1 METIAGFGHPT
12 SRSTVDPAA
21 AEPVPAP
28 KGPRTVIKVS
38 DLHFTYSGPADAA
51 VRGVTFAVARGEIF
65 GFLGP
70 SGAGKSTTQRIL
82 VGLLEG
88 YRGRVSV
95 RAKEVRTWNQDDY
108 ERIGVSF
115 ETPNHFSRLT
125 GRENLRYYAALYG
138 GRTREPDEL
147 LAAVGLEGDG
157 DRLVGQY
164 SKGMKSRL
172 GMARA
177 LLNDPDLLLLDEPT
191 GGLDPA
197 SAQRVKDLV
206 RAARDAGA
214 TVFLTTHDMTAADEL
229 CDRVAFMV
237 EGQIACID
245 SPRSL
250 KLEHGQ
256 RSVRVEY
263 GSGGRTTHADYPL
276 DGLAENAAFHQV
288 LREGEVQTIHTREAT
303 LADVFIRVTGRALA

>member
-1 METIAGFGHPT
+1 MI
-12 SRSTVDPAA
+12 D
-21 AEPVPAP
+21 
-28 KGPRTVIKVS
+28 VS
-38 DLHFTYSGPADAA
+38 DLHFTYSGRTDAA
-51 VRGVTFAVARGEIF
+51 VRGVAFAVARGEIF

-70 SGAGKSTTQRIL
+70 SGAGKSTTQKIL

-88 YRGRVSV
+88 YEGHASV
-95 RAKEVRTWNQDDY
+95 RGKEVRTWTEDDY

-115 ETPNHFSRLT
+115 ETPNHFSKLT
-125 GRENLRYYAALYG
+125 GHENLRYYAALYR
-138 GRTREPDEL
+138 GRTRDPNEL

-164 SKGMKSRL
+164 SKGMKGRL
-172 GMARA
+172 GIARA
-177 LLNDPDLLLLDEPT
+177 LLNEPDLLLLDEPT

-237 EGQIACID
+237 DGRIACIG

-256 RSVRVEY
+256 RTVRVEY
-263 GSGGRTTHADYPL
+263 GSGGRTAHADYPL
-276 DGLAENAAFHQV
+276 DGLADDRAFHQV
-288 LREGEVQTIHTREAT
+288 LREREVQTIHTREAS

>member
-1 METIAGFGHPT
+1 
-12 SRSTVDPAA
+12 
-21 AEPVPAP
+21 
-28 KGPRTVIKVS
+28 VIDVS
-38 DLHFTYSGPADAA
+38 ALDFTYSGSAGAA
-51 VRGVTFAVARGEIF
+51 LRGVAFAVARGEIF

-70 SGAGKSTTQRIL
+70 SGAGKSTTQKIL

-95 RAKEVRTWNQDDY
+95 RGKEVRTWTADDY

-115 ETPNHFSRLT
+115 ETPNHFSKLT
-125 GRENLRYYAALYG
+125 GLENLRYFAALYRG
-138 GRTREPDEL
+138 TTREPARL

-157 DRLVGQY
+157 GRLVGQY
-164 SKGMKSRL
+164 SKGMKGRL
-172 GMARA
+172 GLARA

-237 EGQIACID
+237 DGRIACVG

-256 RSVRVEY
+256 RTVRVEY
-263 GSGGRTTHADYPL
+263 GSGGRTAHGDYPL
-276 DGLAENAAFHQV
+276 DGLADDPAFHQV
-288 LREGEVQTIHTREAT
+288 LRECEVQTIHTREAT

>member
-1 METIAGFGHPT
+1 
-12 SRSTVDPAA
+12 
-21 AEPVPAP
+21 
-28 KGPRTVIKVS
+28 VIDVS
-38 DLHFTYSGPADAA
+38 DLHFTYSGSAEAA
-51 VRGVTFAVARGEIF
+51 VREVAFAVARGEIF

-70 SGAGKSTTQRIL
+70 SGAGKSTTQKIL

-95 RAKEVRTWNQDDY
+95 RGKEVRTWTADDY

-115 ETPNHFSRLT
+115 ETPNHFSKLT
-125 GRENLRYYAALYG
+125 GLENLRYFAALYR
-138 GRTREPDEL
+138 GRTREPAEL
-147 LAAVGLEGDG
+147 LAAVGLKGDG

-164 SKGMKSRL
+164 SKGMKGRL
-172 GMARA
+172 SIARA
-177 LLNDPDLLLLDEPT
+177 LLSDPDLLLLDEPT

-237 EGQIACID
+237 DGRIACVG

-256 RSVRVEY
+256 RTVRVEY
-263 GSGGRTTHADYPL
+263 GSGGHTAHADYPL
-276 DGLAENAAFHQV
+276 DGLADDAAFHQV
-288 LREGEVQTIHTREAT
+288 LRECEVQTIHTREAT